1 LKVDTDM
8 NVMRYIRENINENPE
23 LTLPYYC

>member
-1 LKVDTDM
+1 M